1 MQDKYQLSHW
11 DKLWTS
17 DDYYAY
23 HNIPLDTDGI
33 SQLLLYALNGAL
45 PYQTMLE
52 IGAGPGTRSIPI
64 AKERNLR
71 LSLVDLLESAHYLAR
86 KRSKRYGIECEY
98 ITGDALDIPVDDKT
112 YDYTCSIGLNEHFF
126 GEDRKKSFS
135 EMYRVTKTGGKTIV
149 IVPNKFGS
157 VRLEQAIKEFTG
169 TWTFGPTDLF
179 SYGELNEIME
189 STGFSKVEMY
199 GVSVYT
205 QLVRL
210 LPRDIQ
216 RKIFKNEKIWSWL
229 VNLPGNF
236 NVNSPINQHFGEEI
250 MAIGYK

>member
-23 HNIPLDTDGI
+23 HTI
-33 SQLLLYALNGAL
+33 
-45 PYQTMLE
+45 LE

-126 GEDRKKSFS
+126 GEERKN
-135 EMYRVTKTGGKTIV
+135 M
-149 IVPNKFGS
+149 
-157 VRLEQAIKEFTG
+157 
-169 TWTFGPTDLF
+169 
-179 SYGELNEIME
+179 EL
-189 STGFSKVEMY
+189 
-199 GVSVYT
+199 VS
-205 QLVRL
+205 
-210 LPRDIQ
+210 
-216 RKIFKNEKIWSWL
+216 
-229 VNLPGNF
+229 
-236 NVNSPINQHFGEEI
+236 
-250 MAIGYK
+250 